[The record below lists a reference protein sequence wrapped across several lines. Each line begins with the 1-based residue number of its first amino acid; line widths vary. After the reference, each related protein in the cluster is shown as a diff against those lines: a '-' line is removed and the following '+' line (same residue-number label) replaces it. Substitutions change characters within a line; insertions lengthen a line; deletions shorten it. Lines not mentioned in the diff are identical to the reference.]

1 MAKKVVAG
9 LKKATNIV
17 KVISPVKS
25 AKTGKYRFKIDIIDK
40 EELNEFL
47 SRKK

>member
-17 KVISPVKS
+17 KIIKPVKHPV
-25 AKTGKYRFKIDIIDK
+25 TGKYRFKIEVVDKSDIQAALKD
-40 EELNEFL
+40 
-47 SRKK
+47 